1 MNSERTPFESFSLLS
16 RELNA
21 PKATDNTVIKST
33 KKYNL
38 FLKILSKTN
47 GEFSI
52 RKLIKFKKDFIKL
65 PEEEQ
70 KGVIQ
75 DLWKLQTGDI
85 VSLSDIKQHQG
96 VPIPVWLIEVLQGQR
111 CVYGMECRDKHKKR
125 HKEQFKLH

>member
-1 MNSERTPFESFSLLS
+1 MNSERTSIESFSLLS

-21 PKATDNTVIKST
+21 PKATENTVKKST

-38 FLKILSKTN
+38 FLKTLSKTN

-52 RKLIKFKKDFIKL
+52 RKLKKLKKDFIEL

-70 KGVIQ
+70 NRVIQ

-96 VPIPVWLIEVLQGQR
+96 VPIPVWLIEVLEGQR

>member
-1 MNSERTPFESFSLLS
+1 MSSERTPFESFSFLS
-16 RELNA
+16 KELKVS
-21 PKATDNTVIKST
+21 PATKKTVIKST

-38 FLKILSKTN
+38 FLKTLSKKN

-52 RKLIKFKKDFIKL
+52 RKLIKLKKDFVKL

-96 VPIPVWLIEVLQGQR
+96 VYIPVWLIEVLEGRR
-111 CVYGMECRDKHKKR
+111 CIYGVDCREKHKKR

>member
-1 MNSERTPFESFSLLS
+1 MSSERTPFESFSFLS
-16 RELNA
+16 KELKVS
-21 PKATDNTVIKST
+21 PATKKTVIKST

-38 FLKILSKTN
+38 FLKTLSKKN

-52 RKLIKFKKDFIKL
+52 RKLIKLKKDFIKL

-85 VSLSDIKQHQG
+85 VSLSEIKEHQG
-96 VPIPVWLIEVLQGQR
+96 VNIPVWLIEVLEGSR

>member
-33 KKYNL
+33 KKYNS

-52 RKLIKFKKDFIKL
+52 RKLKKLKKDFIEL
-65 PEEEQ
+65 PEEKQ
-70 KGVIQ
+70 KRVIQ

-96 VPIPVWLIEVLQGQR
+96 VPIPVWLIEVLEGQR
-111 CVYGMECRDKHKKR
+111 CVYGMDCREKHIKS

>member
-33 KKYNL
+33 KKYNS

-52 RKLIKFKKDFIKL
+52 RKLKKLKKDFIEL
-65 PEEEQ
+65 PEEKQ
-70 KGVIQ
+70 KRVIQ

-96 VPIPVWLIEVLQGQR
+96 VPIPVWLIEVLEGSR
-111 CVYGMECRDKHKKR
+111 CVYGMECRDKHKESHKR
-125 HKEQFKLH
+125 KFTLH